1 MIGSHPGTL
10 PVSLSD
16 FSIYAQGLKG
26 KATLRQFWLRSAQE
40 SLDRDVREA
49 YNMPATA
56 EILEFLLNLNL
67 TLATQESNNQ
77 PIQPPGLPASY
88 PTPEKLVT
96 ADCIRVRKEVKK

>member
-10 PVSLSD
+10 PVILSD
-16 FSIYAQGLKG
+16 FSIHAQALKNE
-26 KATLRQFWLRSAQE
+26 ATLRQFWLRRAEE
-40 SLDRDVREA
+40 SLDHSVREA

-56 EILEFLLNLNL
+56 DILAFLLTLNL
-67 TLATQESNNQ
+67 TLAAQESKNQ

-96 ADCIRVRKEVKK
+96 EDCVRVEGA

>member
-26 KATLRQFWLRSAQE
+26 KATLRQFWLHRTQE
-40 SLDRDVREA
+40 SLDRAVREA
-49 YNMPATA
+49 YNTSATA
-56 EILEFLLNLNL
+56 DILEFLLNLNL
-67 TLATQESNNQ
+67 TLDAQESNNH

-88 PTPEKLVT
+88 PNPEKLVT
-96 ADCIRVRKEVKK
+96 DDCIRVEGN